1 MLKRNRFAVWLL
13 ILLLLFSAVSC
24 TKETPDVDMVWMRY
38 AIHKPTELC
47 VWQKM
52 QTYRDGKVEDLQA
65 LGEDEDG
72 FLLTNL
78 DNPADVCLAVH
89 TVGSDDYTIQRY
101 QDGNWQPL
109 FSACC
114 PDTVAFLAFRDQTVW
129 YVRQIALRYKQ
140 WHTFSIVEQTADTT
154 QEVFKY
160 GSKYWYRPS
169 IHLEEGILYTIAE
182 EEESIWEEEESV
194 WLHTHQGERLVTQG
208 AFPVWYGDDG
218 FLYVRDST
226 LWHYDLSTDTAAPWQ
241 TQAGAEVP
249 IDLAYYSG
257 DALYLTEDRQYL
269 VYGASV
275 EEKWLGFISTGYYS
289 KEWRAVSLQTGK
301 EYKIGKLEEDYD
313 NIHVH

>member
-1 MLKRNRFAVWLL
+1 MKRVFGLL
-13 ILLLLFSAVSC
+13 VVFLLLFSAVAC
-24 TKETPDVDMVWMRY
+24 TKEAPDVDMVWMRY
-38 AIHKPTELC
+38 ARHKPTELW

-65 LGEDEDG
+65 LGENEDG

-89 TVGSDDYTIQRY
+89 TVGSDDYTIQCY

-109 FSACC
+109 FSAPC
-114 PDTVAFLAFRDQTVW
+114 PDAVAFLMFQDQTVW
-129 YVRQIALRYKQ
+129 YVRHTTPCYKQ

-160 GSKYWYRPS
+160 GSKHWSRPS

-241 TQAGAEVP
+241 TQAGAELP

-275 EEKWLGFISTGYYS
+275 EEKWLGFISTS
-289 KEWRAVSLQTGK
+289 FFHKELRAVSLQTGK
-301 EYKIGKLEEDYD
+301 EYRIGKLEEGYD
-313 NIHVH
+313 NFHVH